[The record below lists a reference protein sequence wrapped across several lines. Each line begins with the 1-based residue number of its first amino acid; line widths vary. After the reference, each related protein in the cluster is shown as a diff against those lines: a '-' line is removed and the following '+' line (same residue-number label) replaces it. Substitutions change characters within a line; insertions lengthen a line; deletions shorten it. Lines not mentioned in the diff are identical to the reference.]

1 MKKTFINGVE
11 FSPPVHIVFDFV
23 KIKEN
28 LERFYN
34 AVYQIEDAIIYYR
47 DIEIRN
53 GIIGNPD
60 TSMHVM
66 D

>member
-1 MKKTFINGVE
+1 MSKTFINGAEYNPHV
-11 FSPPVHIVFDFV
+11 SIVFDFV

-34 AVYQIEDAIIYYR
+34 AVYQIQDVSAYYQ
-47 DIEIRN
+47 DIEIRD
-53 GIIGNPD
+53 GIIGNPN